1 MEITFDFI
9 ELLGGWILQLIFKK
23 PKDYFT
29 DKFPLLCIFLGIV
42 IIVLIFLLFY
52 GLKIF
57 SKQMYPDQNPYP
69 VEA

>member
-1 MEITFDFI
+1 MGITFDFI

-42 IIVLIFLLFY
+42 IIVLIFFVILWVEN
-52 GLKIF
+52 IF
-57 SKQMYPDQNPYP
+57 
-69 VEA
+69 